1 MAGKII
7 RSWIA
12 KWRNQKKYAQTSDDK
27 EDAVQ
32 DSLVYEFSPMT
43 YQNPCISHIYE
54 IVSHVLEKRQIS
66 YRQLEL
72 IVVDAEISQDSY
84 DIENVLEQLT
94 PKLNYLLLVT
104 DRPAYYKDFVHAMY
118 EENGLI
124 VQRIPKSDRRRARG
138 NLVLD
143 FERSGAVSTE
153 SMVRPG
159 AIYLP
164 IYKKPWE
171 IGENL
176 DIMVPVG
183 YNTLVIEGIFLP
195 DEDLMED
202 KIDRL
207 DQEFRKG

>member
-1 MAGKII
+1 MAGIFL
-7 RSWIA
+7 RWFA
-12 KWRNQKKYAQTSDDK
+12 KWRNRKNYEQKEPEIEIGQ
-27 EDAVQ
+27 EDLA
-32 DSLVYEFSPMT
+32 YEFSPMT
-43 YQNPCISHIYE
+43 YQNPCIAYIHA
-54 IVSHVLEKRQIS
+54 IVSHVLEKRQIP

-72 IVVDAEISQDSY
+72 VVVDAEMSGDSY
-84 DIENVLEQLT
+84 DIENVLSQLT
-94 PKLNYLLLVT
+94 PRLNYLLLVT

-124 VQRIPKSDRRRARG
+124 VQRVPKSERRRARG

-143 FERSGAVSTE
+143 FERSGAVSAE
-153 SMVRPG
+153 SMIRPG

-183 YNTLVIEGIFLP
+183 YNTLVVEGILMP
-195 DEDLMED
+195 DEDFMND